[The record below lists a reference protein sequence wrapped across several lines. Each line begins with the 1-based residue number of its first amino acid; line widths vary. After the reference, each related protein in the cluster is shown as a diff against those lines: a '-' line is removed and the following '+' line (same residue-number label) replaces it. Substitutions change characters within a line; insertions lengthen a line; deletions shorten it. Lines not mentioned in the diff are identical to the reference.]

1 MKRFMAAVLLFIL
14 LLCLG
19 ACSAE
24 EQGVVGTWAGKD
36 GTDELL
42 YVFREDGTGTA
53 KAGNASA
60 DFTYAIDG
68 NKISVT
74 VGDNTAT
81 ASFEVKNDTLT
92 LTDEY
97 GTTILTRKSGA

>member
-1 MKRFMAAVLLFIL
+1 MKRIMAAFLLFFL

-19 ACSAE
+19 ACSGE
-24 EQGVVGTWAGKD
+24 EQSVVGTWIGKD
-36 GTDELL
+36 GDDELL

-53 KAGNASA
+53 KAGNADA

-74 VGDNTAT
+74 VGGSTGT
-81 ASFEVKNDTLT
+81 ASFEVTEDTLT

-97 GTTILTRKSGA
+97 GTTVLTRKQGT